1 MQHIV
6 VGNSKMIHHGIIES
20 GREKGVEKIDEEKD
34 NDYDQKY
41 TCLLFN
47 FSKFKSGPVPD
58 KKCISDHDYSN
69 KKVEVNSMNLIDRLK
84 TYKETKK
91 LSKDDLFIELRAADV
106 PVSMIT
112 LTNWLSNKN
121 EPSQMYRKALENFL
135 AGADNDK

>member
-1 MQHIV
+1 M
-6 VGNSKMIHHGIIES
+6 E
-20 GREKGVEKIDEEKD
+20 RYRLIDARNVKVMM
-34 NDYDQKY
+34 NQNKY
-41 TCLLFN
+41 
-47 FSKFKSGPVPD
+47 
-58 KKCISDHDYSN
+58 